1 MSPRAGGLSLTALML
16 VVSFIFQ
23 LKLKLLANELTPL
36 VTNPASDLP
45 SIIRAV
51 TGIIVSWRGAIILF
65 LAGALFLIWLLVLTK
80 LDLSAALPL
89 VSVGLVINAVGSAF
103 ILGEDLSAGRAAG
116 ILLVAAG
123 IALVLKS

>member
-16 VVSFIFQ
+16 VLSFIFQ
-23 LKLKLLANELTPL
+23 LKMKLLANELTPL
-36 VTNPASDLP
+36 VTNSASDLP

-51 TGIIVSWRGAIILF
+51 TSIILSWRGAIILL